1 LIRSHSSSP
10 ACVERLNDLLRRVSR
25 QDQRALAEL
34 HASTNAKLRK
44 TAIAICGHS
53 PEVDD
58 VIQDAYMKIWRN
70 AGRFDPRRASPI
82 TWMCTILRNT
92 ALDAARLKKL
102 PLADFEEALSV
113 PDRPACGDDDDFD
126 YDFARPVAFE
136 ALSRL
141 PENRRI
147 LLELAYLAG
156 ESRAALSR
164 RFDVPVG
171 TVKTW
176 LRRSLEAV
184 RKDCLG
190 ATQGSTS
197 STNCAVSLGW

>member
-1 LIRSHSSSP
+1 MTVRKTD
-10 ACVERLNDLLRRVSR
+10 NLLRGDRMPAYVDR
-25 QDQRALAEL
+25 ETGAAEL
-34 HASTNAKLRK
+34 GLLHGRLRK
-44 TAIAICGHS
+44 TAIAICGPS

-58 VIQDAYMKIWRN
+58 ILQDTYLKIWRN
-70 AGRFDPRRASPI
+70 AGSFDPRRASPV

-92 ALDAARLKKL
+92 AIDAARLKKL
-102 PLADFEEALSV
+102 PVADLEEALSV
-113 PDRPACGDDDDFD
+113 PNPPTGCEDDDFD
-126 YDFARPVAFE
+126 YAFATPVAFE

-141 PENRRI
+141 PEDRRI

-190 ATQGSTS
+190 ATQ
-197 STNCAVSLGW
+197 AIASLPA

>member
-10 ACVERLNDLLRRVSR
+10 ACVEHLNDLLRRVSH

-34 HASTNAKLRK
+34 YGLTKVKLRK
-44 TAIAICGHS
+44 TAVAICGPS

-58 VIQDAYMKIWRN
+58 ILQETYMKIWRN
-70 AGRFDPRRASPI
+70 AGSFDPRRASPI

-92 ALDAARLKKL
+92 ALDAVRLKKL
-102 PLADFEEALSV
+102 PLADIEEALFV
-113 PDRPACGDDDDFD
+113 PDCPACDDDDFD

-147 LLELAYLAG
+147 LIELAYVAG

-184 RKDCLG
+184 KKDCLG
-190 ATQGSTS
+190 ATQIV
-197 STNCAVSLGW
+197 ASLPT